1 MRSYPLCST
10 VPVYGVAV
18 AGVLSIA
25 QPFVDQLAVE
35 MNKVA
40 EHETIYDEHVENA
53 IDQARYRIFARRV
66 DWAMKTTF
74 GFRCLSDSA
83 ARFEAEN

>member
-1 MRSYPLCST
+1 
-10 VPVYGVAV
+10 
-18 AGVLSIA
+18 
-25 QPFVDQLAVE
+25 

-74 GFRCLSDSA
+74 GVSLSQWQRGKVPGGKLDPLLLKA
-83 ARFEAEN
+83 GKLLMLNEDYPLEVIVAGFFEPLR